1 MSERAVAIELSLVRV
16 FCSIYEAGS
25 VSRAAALLELTQP
38 AVSYSLALLRRQ
50 LGDPLF
56 MRNRTGMSPTPL
68 ADKVYTAFRHGL
80 ETIDQA
86 CNTLSTFD
94 PRTSSRRFRIAM
106 SDIGEMV
113 YLPPLLAALRAE
125 AAAISIEVLLVA
137 FENTARAL
145 AVEQV
150 DFAIG
155 YLPGVAAQTE
165 SASIFTER
173 YVCMFRP
180 GHPIIGKTLSL
191 EKFQQCGHVMV
202 SSPFS
207 RLNVFVDILAEQ
219 FRHNMALQ
227 VVHFTS
233 VPAIVAQTDLVVT
246 LPSRVA
252 RIFASTHRLRTLP
265 VPLKIPSYEV
275 RLHWHAR
282 TAGDLGHQWMRE
294 LMVRVLSKL

>member
-1 MSERAVAIELSLVRV
+1 MRTWTVTFNLSLIRV
-16 FCSIYEAGS
+16 FCSIYEARS
-25 VSRAAALLELTQP
+25 ISRAATMLGLTQP
-38 AVSYSLALLRRQ
+38 AVSYSLSLLRRQ

-56 MRNRTGMSPTPL
+56 VRSRTGMSPTPS
-68 ADKVYTAFRHGL
+68 ADGLYTAFNRGL

-86 CNTLSTFD
+86 CSTLSKFD
-94 PRTSSRRFRIAM
+94 PSTSNRRFRIVM

-113 YLPPLLAALRAE
+113 YLPPLLAALKAE
-125 AAAISIEVLLVA
+125 APAISIEVLQVS
-137 FENTARAL
+137 FENTVRAL
-145 AVEQV
+145 RAEQV

-155 YLPGVAAQTE
+155 YLPGMASQTA
-165 SASIFTER
+165 SAGIFTEH
-173 YVCMFRP
+173 YVCLFRR
-180 GHPIIGKTLSL
+180 GHPIIKRTLTL
-191 EKFQQCGHVMV
+191 EQFQQCGHVMV

-219 FRHNMALQ
+219 FRRNVALQ

-252 RIFASTHRLRTLP
+252 RIFSATHHLSSMPLP
-265 VPLKIPSYEV
+265 LEIPSFDV

-282 TAGDLGHQWMRE
+282 NEGDRGHKWMRQ
-294 LMVRVLSKL
+294 LMVRILSKL

>member
-1 MSERAVAIELSLVRV
+1 MDLSLIRV
-16 FCSIYEAGS
+16 FCSIYEARS
-25 VSRAAALLELTQP
+25 VSRAASMLGLTQP
-38 AVSYSLALLRRQ
+38 AISYSLSLLRRQ
-50 LGDPLF
+50 LNDPLF
-56 MRNRTGMSPTPL
+56 VRSRTGMSPTPS
-68 ADKVYTAFRHGL
+68 ADTLYTAFTRGL

-86 CNTLSTFD
+86 CSMLSTFD
-94 PRTSSRRFRIAM
+94 PRTSNRRFRIAM

-125 AAAISIEVLLVA
+125 APAIAIEVVLVT
-137 FENTARAL
+137 FENTVRAL
-145 AVEQV
+145 GAGQV
-150 DFAIG
+150 DLAIG
-155 YLPGVAAQTE
+155 YLPGLASQTV
-165 SASIFTER
+165 STSIFIER
-173 YVCMFRP
+173 YVCMCRP
-180 GHPIIGKTLSL
+180 GHPIIKKTLTL
-191 EKFQQCGHVMV
+191 EQFQRCEHVMV

-219 FRHNMALQ
+219 FRRNVALQ

-252 RIFASTHRLRTLP
+252 RIFSSTHPLRTLTLP
-265 VPLKIPSYEV
+265 MEIPSFEV

-282 TAGDLGHQWMRE
+282 TDGDRGHQWMRK